1 VAAKV
6 LRNAYSCESRR
17 DSRNSS
23 PASPAQLSAIVTTPL
38 YAAEMLLEPF
48 VKPLANALR
57 AASEGTLQVAS
68 LAT

>member
-1 VAAKV
+1 VAAKG

-23 PASPAQLSAIVTTPL
+23 PASSKQLSAIVTPPV
-38 YAAEMLLEPF
+38 YAVEMLLEPF
-48 VKPLANALR
+48 VKHVANALR
-57 AASEGTLQVAS
+57 AASGGTLQVAS